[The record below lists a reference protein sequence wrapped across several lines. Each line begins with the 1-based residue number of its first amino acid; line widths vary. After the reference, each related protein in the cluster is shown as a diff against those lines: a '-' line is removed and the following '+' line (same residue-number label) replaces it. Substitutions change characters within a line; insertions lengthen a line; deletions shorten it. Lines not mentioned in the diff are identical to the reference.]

1 MKKSGEGLKL
11 YEDKMMKMAVEEEV
25 LMDNLRPL
33 HYLLPNPLI
42 FSPPRSLPTLDDLF
56 DKKADFLE

>member
-25 LMDNLRPL
+25 LIDNLRPL
-33 HYLLPNPLI
+33 HYLLPNPLL
-42 FSPPRSLPTLDDLF
+42 PPRSLPTLDDLF